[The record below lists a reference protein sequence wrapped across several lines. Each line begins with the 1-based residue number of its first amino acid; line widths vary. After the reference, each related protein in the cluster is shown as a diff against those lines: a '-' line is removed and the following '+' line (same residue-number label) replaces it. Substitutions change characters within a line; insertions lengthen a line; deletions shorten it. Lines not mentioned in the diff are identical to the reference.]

1 MQIVVFNLYLKGK
14 SLLTGQKGENVDCCL
29 YADEGRFK
37 IR

>member
-1 MQIVVFNLYLKGK
+1 VYKRQ
-14 SLLTGQKGENVDCCL
+14 GQKGENVDCCL